1 MNKLAKKQ
9 IQTLPKSEKKV
20 NRVKRTDIG
29 FINEHGLEITFEE
42 QEEFRQLVNRAKR
55 KAKTITS
62 KYDGSYRNYATP
74 YLNHST
80 SIGEYKNREAFE
92 SQIESL
98 KAFTSRDT
106 KKYFALARKEDMLL
120 SLDHLGY
127 GKNSRLDSETL
138 NENGVIQLKKAIN
151 SMNYEQLLKFWDD
164 GQSFFDD
171 VYKGDIDSIND
182 KLEALNIKAK
192 YHLSKRV
199 NK

>member
-1 MNKLAKKQ
+1 MAKKQ
-9 IQTLPKSEKKV
+9 IQTLPKSKKKV

-62 KYDGSYRNYATP
+62 KYDGSYHNYAKP
-74 YLNHST
+74 YLNIST
-80 SIGEYKNREAFE
+80 SIGEYKNRDAFE
-92 SQIESL
+92 SQIKSL

-127 GKNSRLDSETL
+127 GKYSKLNSETL
-138 NENGVIQLKKAIN
+138 NDSEVAKLKKAIN

-164 GQSFFDD
+164 GQSFFED
-171 VYKGDIDSIND
+171 VYKGDIDTIND
-182 KLEALNIKAK
+182 KLDTLNVKAK
-192 YHLSKRV
+192 LRLNERKSK
-199 NK
+199 

>member
-1 MNKLAKKQ
+1 MAKKQ
-9 IQTLPKSEKKV
+9 IQSLPKSKKKV

-62 KYDGSYRNYATP
+62 KYDGSYHNYAKP

-80 SIGEYKNREAFE
+80 SIGEYKNRDAFE
-92 SQIESL
+92 SQIKSL

-127 GKNSRLDSETL
+127 GINSQLNSETL
-138 NENGVIQLKKAIN
+138 NENEVSQLKKAIK

-164 GQSFFDD
+164 GQSFFED
-171 VYKGDIDSIND
+171 VYKGDIDAIND
-182 KLEALNIKAK
+182 KLDTLNIKAK
-192 YHLSKRV
+192 FRLNERQAKRGD
-199 NK
+199 

>member
-1 MNKLAKKQ
+1 MSKKQ

-20 NRVKRTDIG
+20 IRVKRTDIG

-42 QEEFRQLVNRAKR
+42 QEEYRQLVNRAKR

-62 KYDGSYRNYATP
+62 KYEGSYHNYATP
-74 YLNHST
+74 YLNIST

-92 SQIESL
+92 SQLESL

-127 GKNSRLDSETL
+127 GKYSRLDSETL
-138 NENGVIQLKKAIN
+138 NDSEVAKLKKAIN

-171 VYKGDIDSIND
+171 VYKGDIDTIND
-182 KLEALNIKAK
+182 KLDTLNVKAK
-192 YHLSKRV
+192 FRLNERKSK
-199 NK
+199 

>member
-1 MNKLAKKQ
+1 MAKKQ
-9 IQTLPKSEKKV
+9 IQSLPKSKKKV
-20 NRVKRTDIG
+20 TRVKRTDIG
-29 FINEHGLEITFEE
+29 FINEHGFEITFEE

-62 KYDGSYRNYATP
+62 KYEGSYQNYAKP

-80 SIGEYKNREAFE
+80 SIGDYKSREAFE

-106 KKYFALARKEDMLL
+106 KKYYALARKEDMLL

-127 GKNSRLDSETL
+127 GKNSKLNSETL
-138 NENGVIQLKKAIN
+138 NDNEVIQLKKAIN

-171 VYKGDIDSIND
+171 VYKGDIDTIND
-182 KLEALNIKAK
+182 KLETLNIKAK
-192 YHLSKRV
+192 YHLSKRT
-199 NK
+199 KK

>member
-1 MNKLAKKQ
+1 MAKKQ

-62 KYDGSYRNYATP
+62 KYDGSYNNYATP
-74 YLNHST
+74 YVNIST
-80 SIGEYKNREAFE
+80 SIGEYKNRAAFE
-92 SQIESL
+92 SQLESL

-106 KKYFALARKEDMLL
+106 KKYYALARKEDMLL
-120 SLDHLGY
+120 SIDHLGY
-127 GKNSRLDSETL
+127 GRNSRLNSETL
-138 NENGVIQLKKAIN
+138 NESEVIQLKKAIN

-171 VYKGDIDSIND
+171 VYKGDIDAIND
-182 KLEALNIKAK
+182 KLDTLNVKAK
-192 YHLSKRV
+192 LRLNERKSK
-199 NK
+199 

>member
-1 MNKLAKKQ
+1 MAKKQ
-9 IQTLPKSEKKV
+9 IQSLPKSEKKV
-20 NRVKRTDIG
+20 IRAKRTDIG

-42 QEEFRQLVNRAKR
+42 QEEYRQLVNRAKR

-62 KYDGSYRNYATP
+62 KYNGSYHNYATP
-74 YLNHST
+74 YVNIST
-80 SIGEYKNREAFE
+80 SIGEYKNRDAFE
-92 SQIESL
+92 SQLESL

-127 GKNSRLDSETL
+127 GKYSRLDTETL
-138 NENGVIQLKKAIN
+138 NESEVSQLKKAIK

-171 VYKGDIDSIND
+171 VYKGDIDTIND
-182 KLEALNIKAK
+182 KLETLNVKAK
-192 YHLSKRV
+192 FRLNERQTKRGD
-199 NK
+199 

>member
-1 MNKLAKKQ
+1 MAKKQ
-9 IQTLPKSEKKV
+9 IQSLPKSKKKA

-55 KAKTITS
+55 KAKTISS
-62 KYDGSYRNYATP
+62 KYEGSYHNYAKP

-80 SIGEYKNREAFE
+80 SIGDYKNREAFE

-127 GKNSRLDSETL
+127 GKYSRLDSETL
-138 NENGVIQLKKAIN
+138 NENEVIQLKKAIN

-171 VYKGDIDSIND
+171 VYKGDIDTIND
-182 KLEALNIKAK
+182 KLDTLNVKAK
-192 YHLSKRV
+192 FRLNERK
-199 NK
+199 NKKW